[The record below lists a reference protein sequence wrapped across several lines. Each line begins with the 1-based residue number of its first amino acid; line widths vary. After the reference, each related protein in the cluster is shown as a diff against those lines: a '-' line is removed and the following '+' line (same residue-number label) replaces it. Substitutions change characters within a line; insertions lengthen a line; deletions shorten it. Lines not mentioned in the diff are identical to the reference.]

1 MFKVKLVGVLC
12 VYVCVCVCVFTSIH
26 REGFICL
33 DQVGYQGTDQRATL
47 KTLNSYVDFLHRYF
61 RMQNFQLA
69 FQLAPLSCS
78 HTRSG
83 RSHDLT
89 SARLAFRTWGL
100 HSPLTSVAFGRH
112 YLVSQSA
119 FSVNTH
125 ERVANLSR

>member
-1 MFKVKLVGVLC
+1 MGC
-12 VYVCVCVCVFTSIH
+12 VCVCVCVCMYVCVCVFTSIH
-26 REGFICL
+26 HEGFICL
-33 DQVGYQGTDQRATL
+33 EQVGYQGTDQCVML

-61 RMQNFQLA
+61 RMQNLT

-125 ERVANLSR
+125 ERAPNLSR